1 MMLDAP
7 ANHYT
12 EIERDLDELNIA
24 ILLPCYNEAAAIG
37 ATIEGFRKHLPQA
50 RIFVYDN
57 NSSDATAAV
66 AAQHGAVVRKETRQ
80 GKGNV
85 VRRMFADVEA
95 DVYVL
100 ADGDGTYDAA
110 SARDLIQL
118 LCGGPY
124 DVINGGRLEQSRG
137 AYRPGHRFGNW
148 MLTTLVRI
156 SFNASW
162 TDMLSGYKVMSRRF
176 VKSFPIASGG
186 FEIETELFIHAME
199 VRAAS
204 TEVACPYF
212 ERGEGSTSKLNTFRD
227 GFRILRMIG
236 VLIKDERPLQFFS
249 ATAAAFVLLAL
260 IIAWPV
266 FAEFARTGLVPRFP
280 TAILATGLVLAGML
294 SQTAGFVLDGIART
308 RRETKRLFFLRYP
321 SV

>member
-1 MMLDAP
+1 MLDAQP
-7 ANHYT
+7 NHRT
-12 EIERDLDELNIA
+12 ETERDLDELSIA
-24 ILLPCYNEAAAIG
+24 VLLPCYNEAAAIG
-37 ATIEGFRKHLPQA
+37 ATIEGFRKHLPRA
-50 RIFVYDN
+50 RIYVYDN
-57 NSSDATAAV
+57 NSSDGTAAV
-66 AAQHGAVVRKETRQ
+66 AVQHGAVVRRETRQ

-95 DVYVL
+95 DIYVL

-148 MLTTLVRI
+148 MLTTLVRV

-176 VKSFPIASGG
+176 VKSFPIASAG

-249 ATAAAFVLLAL
+249 AAAAALVLMAL
-260 IIAWPV
+260 IIAWPL

-321 SV
+321 AI